1 MPRYTDKLET
11 LRNDV
16 ETLRQVWSD
25 YFRGPVP
32 SPSQFATWL
41 RMYPIDICAEGLQA
55 GARWIGLEGR
65 QDTDALVRYTSA
77 VMRNK
82 KQNRELDGELQ

>member
-1 MPRYTDKLET
+1 MSRYDNKLET
-11 LRNDV
+11 LRDDV

-32 SPSQFATWL
+32 PASQFATWL
-41 RMYPIDICAEGLQA
+41 RMYPIDICAEGFQA
-55 GARWIGLEGR
+55 GARWIGRGGR

-82 KQNRELDGELQ
+82 KQNRELDNDF